1 MRVERLET
9 AVYRVPCDRP
19 EGDGTLAWQATT
31 VVVVEAVADSGLRG
45 LGFTYGSGA
54 AAAVVH
60 DALEGEVGGRPP
72 SEVREAWEAMVRA
85 TRNLG
90 RPGIAS
96 TAISAVDLALWDLHA
111 RSLDLPLFRL
121 LGARRTAVPAYGSG
135 GFTTYPAGQL
145 VEQLGG
151 WVEQGMSAVK
161 MKIGVDR
168 GRCPEEDLERVAAVR
183 QAIGA
188 RPALFVD
195 ANGAYSR
202 KQAVGLGERLQD
214 LGVSYFEEPVSSDQ
228 FSNLAAI
235 RRAVPMDVAAG
246 EYGYDPWYFER
257 MLQAG
262 AVDVLQ
268 ADVSR
273 CLGVT
278 GWLEAASLAHARGVP
293 FSAHCC
299 PSLHLHAACA
309 APEIAHV
316 EYFWDH
322 VRLESM
328 LFEGAALA
336 GPDGMLRPAPD
347 RPGMGL
353 ELKRAD
359 AERWR
364 VA

>member
-1 MRVERLET
+1 MKVERLET

-19 EGDGTLAWQATT
+19 EGDGTLAWDSTT
-31 VVVVEAVADSGLRG
+31 VVVVEAVADSDRRG
-45 LGFTYGSGA
+45 LGFTYGSAA
-54 AAAVVH
+54 AAAVVKGV
-60 DALEGEVGGRPP
+60 LEGEVTGRPP
-72 SEVREAWEAMVRA
+72 GEVRQVWEGMVRA
-85 TRNLG
+85 VRNLG

-96 TAISAVDLALWDLHA
+96 TAISAVDLALWDLHGKA
-111 RSLDLPLFRL
+111 LDQPLFRL
-121 LGARRTAVPAYGSG
+121 LGARRNAVRAYGSG
-135 GFTTYPAGQL
+135 GFTTYTTDQL

-168 GRCPEEDLERVAAVR
+168 GRCPELDLERVAAVR
-183 QAIGA
+183 RAIG
-188 RPALFVD
+188 PSPKLFVD

-202 KQAVGLGERLQD
+202 KQAIGLGARLQE

-228 FSNLAAI
+228 FSDLAAV
-235 RRAVPMDVAAG
+235 RRALPMDVAAG

-278 GWLEAASLAHARGVP
+278 GWLEGASLAHARGLP

-328 LFEGAALA
+328 LFEGAVTADS
-336 GPDGMLRPAPD
+336 DGKLRPAAD
-347 RPGMGL
+347 RPGLGL
-353 ELKRAD
+353 ELKRAE

-364 VA
+364 VG